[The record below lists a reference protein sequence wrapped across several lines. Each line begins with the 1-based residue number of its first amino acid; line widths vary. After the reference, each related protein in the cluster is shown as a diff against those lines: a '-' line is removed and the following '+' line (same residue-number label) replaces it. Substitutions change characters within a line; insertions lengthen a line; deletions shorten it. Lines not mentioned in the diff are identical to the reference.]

1 MADAIVGGWTLSGAT
16 TYYSGRP
23 FTPNIGT
30 YASSALRPNA
40 GPSGRP
46 DLGKTDPFAGAKG
59 GRDQFFVG
67 GLGGAFLAPAN
78 NTFGNFARNSLFG
91 PQFINQD
98 LSIAKTFAVK
108 EHYKFSVRGETFN
121 TFNHSNLGDPNSD
134 VTSPDAGKITGIAPS
149 YQMRRLQIGLRLDF

>member
-1 MADAIVGGWTLSGAT
+1 MDSERRNHILQWTSVHAH
-16 TYYSGRP
+16 
-23 FTPNIGT
+23 NIGT

-46 DLGKTDPFAGAKG
+46 DVGTADPFAGAKG